1 MLAPDY
7 GDGFYAYPCDTQITV
22 SFVLGPHTLALDPRD
37 LNLGQYEDDVTG
49 RSVVV
54 ALLVLVPRSSDV
66 FP

>member
-1 MLAPDY
+1 VLAPDY